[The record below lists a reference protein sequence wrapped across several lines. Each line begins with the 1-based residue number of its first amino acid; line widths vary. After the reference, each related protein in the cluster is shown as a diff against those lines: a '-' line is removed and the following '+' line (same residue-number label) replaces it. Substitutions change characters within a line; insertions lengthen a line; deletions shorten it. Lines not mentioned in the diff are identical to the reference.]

1 MIQRIQSVFLLLL
14 AFAMGGVLFLPLWSK
29 TDPTSGQA
37 LVLTATHLGYA
48 HADAGMSVP
57 TSTWPIAALA
67 AASALVA
74 LVEIFQY
81 RNRLRQLQLGLLN
94 LVLIVATIGA
104 SFYYSSIGE
113 QQLNVKLAGSFQ
125 AGFYLPTL
133 ALLLNLLANRF
144 IRRDE
149 RLVRSMD
156 RLR

>member
-1 MIQRIQSVFLLLL
+1 M
-14 AFAMGGVLFLPLWSK
+14 AGVLFLPLWSK
-29 TDPTSGQA
+29 LGPTSGQE
-37 LVLTATHLGYA
+37 LVLTATHLAYV

-67 AASALVA
+67 TASAVLA

-81 RNRLRQLQLGLLN
+81 RNRLRQVLLGSLN

-104 SFYYSSIGE
+104 SFYYSSVGE
-113 QQLNVKLAGSFQ
+113 QQLNLKLAGTFE

-133 ALLLNLLANRF
+133 ALVLNLLASRF

>member
-1 MIQRIQSVFLLLL
+1 
-14 AFAMGGVLFLPLWSK
+14 MGAVLFLPLWSK
-29 TDPTSGQA
+29 TDPLSGQT
-37 LVLTATHLGYA
+37 LVLTATQLTYA

-57 TSTWPIAALA
+57 VSTWPIAALA
-67 AASALVA
+67 AASAAVA

-81 RNRLRQLQLGLLN
+81 RTRFRQLMLGSINVL
-94 LVLIVATIGA
+94 LIVATLGA
-104 SFYYSSIGE
+104 SFYYSSRGE
-113 QQLNVKLAGSFQ
+113 QLLNLKLAGTFE

-133 ALLLNLLANRF
+133 ALLLNLLATRF

>member
-1 MIQRIQSVFLLLL
+1 M
-14 AFAMGGVLFLPLWSK
+14 ACVLFLPIWTK
-29 TDPTSGQA
+29 TDPISNQSLTM
-37 LVLTATHLGYA
+37 TATQLSSSNPAQAPVATYA
-48 HADAGMSVP
+48 
-57 TSTWPIAALA
+57 IAVLA

-74 LVEIFQY
+74 LAEIFQY
-81 RNRLRQLQLGLLN
+81 KKRMTQLILGSVNMLL
-94 LVLIVATIGA
+94 ISATIGA
-104 SFYYSSIGE
+104 SFYYSSVGE
-113 QQLNVKLAGSFQ
+113 QMLNVKMHGDFE